1 MAKNF
6 ADQFVLSPTEFEA
19 LRLTSILEGNA
30 RLIANMDG
38 RRIAATIAALRRAIK
53 AQRAYHANNSG
64 DNARE
69 HTEAIKAVKEWL

>member
-19 LRLTSILEGNA
+19 LRLTHILDGHVLSIS
-30 RLIANMDG
+30 NMDG
-38 RRIAATIAALRRAIK
+38 RRIAATIAALRRALK

-69 HTEAIKAVKEWL
+69 HTEAMKAIKGWL